1 MKVTEEMRLARALE
15 KLEELARNER
25 KALEPMEGIKLRE
38 IIIARNKQ
46 QLHIAEIDLL
56 IRNTRE
62 KLKRIREG
70 KTACV
75 NIIPSCWPSK

>member
-25 KALEPMEGIKLRE
+25 QAIEPMEGIKLRE

-70 KTACV
+70 KTA
-75 NIIPSCWPSK
+75 